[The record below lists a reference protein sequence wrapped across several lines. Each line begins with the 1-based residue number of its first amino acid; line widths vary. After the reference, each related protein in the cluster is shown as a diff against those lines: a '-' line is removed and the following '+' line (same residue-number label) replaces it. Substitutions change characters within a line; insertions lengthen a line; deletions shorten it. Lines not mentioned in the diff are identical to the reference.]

1 MPNGKHLTKDLT
13 GTIASVFSTYVIKST
28 ESQESTLVQF
38 SSCANAVQEF
48 CC

>member
-28 ESQESTLVQF
+28 ESQKVQF